1 VSDQERL
8 EDLLDRWE
16 ELSEAGSPMTARDLC
31 RDCPE
36 LLGEVERR
44 VRALEGMAWL
54 SEPDGE
60 QPPTAVRPAVADGP
74 VRTPGDAGQLSAGDE
89 PVPGYRLVR
98 PLGRG
103 GFGEV
108 WRAAGPGGVE
118 VALKFVALEGRA
130 GESELRALDAVKGLR
145 HPNLLALSGVW
156 QRGGFLV
163 LALELADRTLL
174 DRHREAAA
182 AGLPGIPAPEL
193 LEYLGDAARG
203 LDFLNGT
210 GRGPGEAGA
219 SGVQHRDVKPQNLF
233 LVGGRVKVGDLGL
246 ARAVGPDGTGHSGG
260 LTVAYAAPEF
270 LAGQTSGRSDQYSL
284 AATYCQLR
292 GGRLPFAGSPAQVVA
307 GHLHQA
313 PELSMLPEPER
324 AAVARA
330 LAKRPQDRWPSCGA
344 FVEALRQALAAVPP
358 QVSAAAAPRAT
369 GTGRRRG
376 LVIAAAVGLSLAA
389 LALLALWG
397 LLHGPGGGSPG
408 GERTGSAKAE
418 GPAFTNSVGM
428 LLVRI
433 PPGKF
438 LMGSPAGVPNRQA
451 DEEVHA
457 VEISRPFYLGAHEVT
472 VGQFRRFAEDTG
484 YRTEAEEDGKGWG
497 FDAAAGQLRADPTY
511 SWKDPGWD
519 QTERHPVTNV
529 TLRDAHAFCTWLG
542 RQEGLAYRLPTE
554 AEWEYACRAGTKGPW
569 YSGDDETSLQGSA
582 NTADASL
589 RKRLP
594 TVSRADPWDDG
605 QPFTA
610 PVGQFRAN
618 GFGLYDM
625 LGNVWEWCEDRYG
638 RYDPLVLKD
647 PRGPA
652 EGDRW
657 VRRGGSWSDPAVTC
671 RAAFRA
677 QGAAGDRFCNL
688 GFRVACDPSGEGPR

>member
-1 VSDQERL
+1 LEVTPVADHERL

-16 ELSEAGSPMTARDLC
+16 ESSEAGSPVTAHELC

-44 VRALEGMAWL
+44 VRALQGMARL
-54 SEPDGE
+54 TEPDGE
-60 QPPTAVRPAVADGP
+60 GPPTAVRPPATDTPASEGDPGP
-74 VRTPGDAGQLSAGDE
+74 LSAGAE

-98 PLGRG
+98 RLGRG

-108 WRAAGPGGVE
+108 WRAAGPGDVE
-118 VALKFVALEGRA
+118 VALKFVPLEGRA
-130 GESELRALDAVKGLR
+130 GEAELRALDAVKGLR

-156 QRGGFLV
+156 RQGGLLV

-182 AGLPGIPAPEL
+182 VGLPGIPAAEL

-203 LDFLNGT
+203 LDFLNGA
-210 GRGPGEAGA
+210 GRGSGGAGA

-284 AATYCQLR
+284 AVTYCQLR

-313 PELSMLPEPER
+313 PDLSMLPEPER
-324 AAVARA
+324 AAVTRA
-330 LAKRPQDRWPSCGA
+330 LAKRPGDRWPSCGD
-344 FVEALRQALAAVPP
+344 FVEALRQAVTAAPPLGGGQSSAAPPLAAGP
-358 QVSAAAAPRAT
+358 
-369 GTGRRRG
+369 GRRGR
-376 LVIAAAVGLSLAA
+376 VVAAVTVGLS

-397 LLHGPGGGSPG
+397 MLHRPGGGSPG

-457 VEISRPFYLGAHEVT
+457 VEI
-472 VGQFRRFAEDTG
+472 
-484 YRTEAEEDGKGWG
+484 
-497 FDAAAGQLRADPTY
+497 
-511 SWKDPGWD
+511 
-519 QTERHPVTNV
+519 
-529 TLRDAHAFCTWLG
+529 
-542 RQEGLAYRLPTE
+542 
-554 AEWEYACRAGTKGPW
+554 GP
-569 YSGDDETSLQGSA
+569 Q
-582 NTADASL
+582 
-589 RKRLP
+589 
-594 TVSRADPWDDG
+594 
-605 QPFTA
+605 
-610 PVGQFRAN
+610 
-618 GFGLYDM
+618 
-625 LGNVWEWCEDRYG
+625 
-638 RYDPLVLKD
+638 
-647 PRGPA
+647 GPA
-652 EGDRW
+652 GAG
-657 VRRGGSWSDPAVTC
+657 RGGPM
-671 RAAFRA
+671 
-677 QGAAGDRFCNL
+677 GAAG
-688 GFRVACDPSGEGPR
+688 RVVVRPGRDVPGLVPGAGRRRGPLL